1 MRFEVPQFIDV
12 EDKIFGSLTF
22 KQFIYLVGGGALAY
36 VSYKLIPTPFWIPV
50 SLAAVVLALALAFYK
65 LNNRPFLEV
74 AQSWLSYQFKNKLY
88 IWKRSPPIMSKPVA
102 IVKPVPKA
110 PEKIFTAET
119 ADTLAH
125 NLDIMDSQ

>member
-36 VSYKLIPTPFWIPV
+36 VSYKLIPMPFWIPV
-50 SLAAVVLALALAFYK
+50 SLAVIVLGLALAFYK

-74 AQSWLSYQFKNKLY
+74 AQSWLAYQFKNKLY
-88 IWKRSPPIMSKPVA
+88 IWKRSPVVISKPQPIA
-102 IVKPVPKA
+102 KPAPVV

-125 NLDIMDSQ
+125 NLDIMDT

>member
-12 EDKIFGSLTF
+12 EDKIFGPLTF
-22 KQFIYLVGGGALAY
+22 KQFIYLVGGAALAY

-50 SLAAVVLALALAFYK
+50 SLAAVALGLALAFYK
-65 LNNRPFLEV
+65 LNNRPFLV
-74 AQSWLSYQFKNKLY
+74 IAQAWLEYQFKNKLY
-88 IWKRSPPIMSKPVA
+88 IWKRSPPVISKPA
-102 IVKPVPKA
+102 PIPKPTPNP

-125 NLDIMDSQ
+125 NLDIMDT